1 MQKWRKKVNQ
11 EKILTSITEKYYD
24 QIFGYCNIKLHSE
37 QDAYDCT
44 QEVFRLFL
52 EKYQNGEITITEKT
66 GHWLLATAKN
76 IIRNHIKYSV
86 RHPRISIDSSDITLT
101 TENFICDPED
111 PFKDIIDPEE
121 YKIIYEKYILEKDI
135 KEMSRIHGVSEAA
148 IYKRIERIVHKIR
161 KNYSDINPE
170 KK

>member
-1 MQKWRKKVNQ
+1 MNQ

-66 GHWLLATAKN
+66 GHWLLAAAKN
-76 IIRNHIKYSV
+76 IIRNHIKNSV
-86 RHPRISIDSSDITLT
+86 RHNSISIDSSDITLP
-101 TENFICDPED
+101 TENFICNPEN
-111 PFKDIIDPEE
+111 PFIDIIDSEE
-121 YKIIYEKYILEKDI
+121 YRIIYEKYILEKDI
-135 KEMSRIHGVSEAA
+135 KELSRIYGVSEAA

-161 KNYSDINPE
+161 KNYPNKNPDR
-170 KK
+170 K